1 MPRGYA
7 LGRCWVARPN
17 ALCETCRWF
26 VEDTQPDG
34 PALLNLVGLK
44 ALLPTEMVVEL
55 TGRGTET
62 AEVVYVCE
70 LAENVQDSVMIDDD
84 VDDDECTGFDGGDS
98 FDADG
103 AVADAAAAASAA
115 TAPVVAEEQGPRRG
129 GRERREVRRD

>member
-1 MPRGYA
+1 M
-7 LGRCWVARPN
+7 
-17 ALCETCRWF
+17 
-26 VEDTQPDG
+26 
-34 PALLNLVGLK
+34 LNLVGLK

-129 GRERREVRRD
+129 GRERREVQRD